1 MLMLILPVV
10 AQAGGSQDS
19 RDFNPLIG
27 VWHVEKDG
35 QRQVY
40 AVDGRRWVQGKFS
53 AVARDNAVELYGGK
67 GPDFLRNIAGYKSF
81 PLSIYREVKNF
92 DSGTLSVS
100 FKTIGGKEDEAA
112 GIAFNIRETGEYL
125 AVRANALENNLI
137 LFVFA
142 NGRRSALL
150 EIENVPTAPQQWHA
164 LKVVI
169 QGRRIEG
176 YLDDKKYLDTTLKEN
191 VRGRIGLWSKADS
204 HVAFDSFVV
213 HSK

>member
-100 FKTIGGKEDEAA
+100 FKTIGGKEDEEAPRGPHVA
-112 GIAFNIRETGEYL
+112 SEVSAQHDP
-125 AVRANALENNLI
+125 AVREDVPEQEEPRRENH
-137 LFVFA
+137 A
-142 NGRRSALL
+142 DGDSTPDRCRAH
-150 EIENVPTAPQQWHA
+150 TAQHDPP
-164 LKVVI
+164 
-169 QGRRIEG
+169 
-176 YLDDKKYLDTTLKEN
+176 
-191 VRGRIGLWSKADS
+191 
-204 HVAFDSFVV
+204 F
-213 HSK
+213 